1 MKPRPSQH
9 VVSFLLPLVL
19 AYLVVGMVAKGMG
32 WL

>member
-1 MKPRPSQH
+1 MRRSISQRIINIA
-9 VVSFLLPLVL
+9 LPLVL